1 MSKQNKMMKKSVLP
15 FALVCSALMLSPY
28 VGGQAHA
35 EVQNVQQAKAVKG
48 TVVDETGEPVIGA
61 TVLVVGGSAS
71 QGTITD
77 MDGNFSIN
85 VKLGQKLKITYIGYD
100 ESIVAAKEGMK
111 VQMKTSGAVSL
122 NTVEVVAYGVQ
133 KKVTMTG
140 AISSVKSEDLVRTSV
155 GSVNNVLGGQLSGV
169 TTVQYSGE
177 PGDDAAEIFVR
188 GKATW
193 GDSQPLIQVDGVE
206 RTMADIDPNEIESVT
221 VLKDASA
228 TAVFGVRGANGVVLI
243 TTKRGSQGKAKI
255 SVSTSWTALSPTKM
269 VEQASSLEY
278 ANFYNQMSENDYW
291 QTANLAVANGKYAS
305 LEAYMAEKPF
315 SKSFSD
321 AIIQKFATG
330 SDPIRFPNTRWAD
343 YIMKDVTLQQQHNLN
358 ISGGTDRV
366 KYFISTGYYS
376 QDGLFK
382 EFGANYDFGYQYH
395 RFNYRSNLDLK
406 ATKTTTLS
414 FNVAG
419 NVSNADK
426 PYTGSGAAGLIKQI
440 YYATP
445 FSSPGIIDN
454 KLVYCTT
461 DYTDGLKLPFVGG
474 DGMGYYGKGF
484 MQTNINKIQMD
495 LVLDQKLDFITKGLS
510 FKAKGSYNSAY
521 TISKQG
527 NCQVATYNPLVQYDE
542 QGNVIY
548 NADGT
553 PYIVYRQNGNDTD
566 PSYSASQGKARDWY
580 LEGSFNYSR
589 VFGKHTVNALMLYN
603 QSKQYYYSNISYP
616 DVPRSY
622 VGLVGRVT
630 YDYANRYMAEFNIG
644 YNGSENFAPGRR
656 FGTFPAGSIGW
667 IISEEKFWKP
677 ISKIA
682 SFFKLRASW
691 GLVGNDKT
699 LDKIRFMYLADPY
712 ITGSYGL
719 VNNMSNW
726 ADTYGYLFGNAQ
738 SGTVQGT
745 SSIAGAYES
754 IKNNPDIGW
763 EKAFKQDYGFD
774 LYFFGDRFKTT
785 FDYYREHR
793 TDILVRDAT
802 VPSSIGFT
810 MPYTNA
816 GETKA
821 WGWELSLGYNDK
833 IGKNFRFWGK
843 LNLSYN
849 QNEIIEMK
857 EEPQKNDYMLAK
869 GHRIGARSMYKFWKY
884 YEGEQTKAEYE
895 QTFGTTFPQQRIT
908 NLQPGDCVY
917 VDLDGDG
924 KIDPNDMTRDNGYTD
939 DPEYMAGLT
948 LGFNYK
954 RLTFNMQLTGAWNVS
969 RYITDVFR
977 QPFYCSSNTTQGGL
991 LSYHVNNTW
1000 TPGVYESQDALY
1012 PRATWANAEQNYE
1025 NSDLWEKDAKYL
1037 RLKTVS
1043 LSYDFINPTF
1053 KKIGMNKCEVTL
1065 SGYNLLTFTP
1075 YKWGD
1080 PETRASNAPS
1090 YPLQRTYTISL
1101 NVGF

>member
-1 MSKQNKMMKKSVLP
+1 MMKKSVLP

-85 VKLGQKLKITYIGYD
+85 VKPGQKLKITYIGYD
-100 ESIVAAKEGMK
+100 ESIVAAKDGMK

-140 AISSVKSEDLVRTSV
+140 AISSVKSDDLVRTSV

-895 QTFGTTFPQQRIT
+895 QTFGTPFPQQRIT

-924 KIDPNDMTRDNGYTD
+924 KIDSNDMTRDNGYTD

>member
-1 MSKQNKMMKKSVLP
+1 MNKNKVLKSSVLP
-15 FALVCSALMLSPY
+15 LALCLTTMTFSPIL
-28 VGGQAHA
+28 VSKAIA
-35 EVQNVQQAKAVKG
+35 EVQNVQQGELVKG
-48 TVVDETGEPVIGA
+48 TIVDETGEPIIGA
-61 TVLVVGGSAS
+61 TVLVVGGSAT
-71 QGTITD
+71 QGTVAD
-77 MDGNFSIN
+77 MDGNFSIK
-85 VKLGQKLKITYIGYD
+85 VKPGAKLKISYIGFAD
-100 ESIVAAKEGMK
+100 QVVPAKNGMK
-111 VQMKTSGAVSL
+111 VTMKEGGAVSL
-122 NTVEVVAYGVQ
+122 NAVEVVAYGVQ

-140 AISSVKSEDLVRTSV
+140 AISSVKSEDLIRTSV

-177 PGDDAAEIFVR
+177 PGSDAAEIFVR

-243 TTKRGSQGKAKI
+243 TTKRGAQGKAKI
-255 SVSTSWTALSPTKM
+255 SVSTSWTALAPTKM
-269 VEQASSLEY
+269 VEQASSYEY
-278 ANFYNQMSENDYW
+278 ANFYNQMSLNDYEMR
-291 QTANLAVANGKYAS
+291 ANKSVAIGKYPSLDAYAS
-305 LEAYMAEKPF
+305 EHPF
-315 SKSFSD
+315 SNSFSEG
-321 AIIQKFATG
+321 IIQKFATG
-330 SDPIRFPNTRWAD
+330 SDPIRFPSTKWAD

-366 KYFISTGYYS
+366 KYFISAGYYS

-382 EFGANYDFGYQYH
+382 EFGAGYDFGYQYH

-445 FSSPGIIDN
+445 FSSPGLVDN

-461 DYTDGLKLPFVGG
+461 DYDDQKLPFVGNA
-474 DGMGYYGKGF
+474 GMGYYGNGF

-521 TISKQG
+521 TINKQG
-527 NCQVATYNPLVQYDE
+527 KSVVASFNPLIQYEKDD
-542 QGNVIY
+542 QGQFILDAEGNKKIIL

-566 PSYSASQGKARDWY
+566 PSYSASQAKARDWY

-589 VFGKHTVNALMLYN
+589 VFDKHTVNALLLYN
-603 QSKQYYYSNISYP
+603 QSKQYYYSKDSYP

-630 YDYANRYMAEFNIG
+630 YDYASRYMAEFNMG

-656 FGTFPAGSIGW
+656 FGVFPAGSVGW
-667 IISEEKFWKP
+667 ILSEEKFWKP
-677 ISKIA
+677 ISKVA
-682 SFFKLRASW
+682 SFFKIRASW

-699 LDKIRFMYLADPY
+699 KDAIRFMYLADPY

-719 VNNMSNW
+719 TNNMSNW
-726 ADTYGYLFGNAQ
+726 ADSYGYLFGNAQ

-745 SSIAGAYES
+745 SSVAGAYES

-793 TDILVRDAT
+793 TDILVRDET

-816 GETKA
+816 DETKS
-821 WGWELSLGYNDK
+821 WGLVK
-833 IGKNFRFWGK
+833 
-843 LNLSYN
+843 
-849 QNEIIEMK
+849 M
-857 EEPQKNDYMLAK
+857 
-869 GHRIGARSMYKFWKY
+869 
-884 YEGEQTKAEYE
+884 
-895 QTFGTTFPQQRIT
+895 TT
-908 NLQPGDCVY
+908 
-917 VDLDGDG
+917 
-924 KIDPNDMTRDNGYTD
+924 
-939 DPEYMAGLT
+939 
-948 LGFNYK
+948 
-954 RLTFNMQLTGAWNVS
+954 
-969 RYITDVFR
+969 
-977 QPFYCSSNTTQGGL
+977 
-991 LSYHVNNTW
+991 
-1000 TPGVYESQDALY
+1000 
-1012 PRATWANAEQNYE
+1012 
-1025 NSDLWEKDAKYL
+1025 
-1037 RLKTVS
+1037 S
-1043 LSYDFINPTF
+1043 LSQ
-1053 KKIGMNKCEVTL
+1053 
-1065 SGYNLLTFTP
+1065 
-1075 YKWGD
+1075 
-1080 PETRASNAPS
+1080 PS
-1090 YPLQRTYTISL
+1090 SMA
-1101 NVGF
+1101 F

>member
-1 MSKQNKMMKKSVLP
+1 MK
-15 FALVCSALMLSPY
+15 
-28 VGGQAHA
+28 G
-35 EVQNVQQAKAVKG
+35 N
-48 TVVDETGEPVIGA
+48 VVDDLGEPIIGA
-61 TVLVVGGSAS
+61 SVVVVGGNATL
-71 QGTITD
+71 GTITD
-77 MDGNFSIN
+77 MDGNFAIK
-85 VKLGQKLKITYIGYD
+85 VKPGQKIKISYLGFKEAILP
-100 ESIVAAKEGMK
+100 AKQGMK
-111 VQMKTSGAVSL
+111 VKMETADHTLQA
-122 NTVEVVAYGVQ
+122 VEVVAYGVQ

-140 AISSVKSEDLVRTSV
+140 AISSVKSEDLIRTSV

-177 PGDDAAEIFVR
+177 PGSDAAEIFVR

-193 GDSQPLIQVDGVE
+193 GDSAPLIQVDGVE

-243 TTKRGSQGKAKI
+243 TTKRGAQGKAKI

-269 VEQASSLEY
+269 VEQASSYEY
-278 ANFYNQMSENDYW
+278 ANFYNQMSYNDYL
-291 QTANLAVANGKYAS
+291 QNANVAVANGKFAS
-305 LEAYMAEKPF
+305 IDAYMAENEFAPSF
-315 SKSFSD
+315 SK
-321 AIIQKFATG
+321 AIIQKFADG
-330 SDPIRFPNTRWAD
+330 SDPIRFPNTKWAD

-366 KYFISTGYYS
+366 RYFISAGYYS

-382 EFGANYDFGYQYH
+382 EFDRGYNYGYQYK
-395 RFNYRSNLDLK
+395 RFNYRSNLDLQ

-419 NVSNADK
+419 NVNNADK
-426 PYTGSGAAGLIKQI
+426 PYTGMGSSGMIKNI

-445 FSSPGIIDN
+445 FSSPGIIDG
-454 KLVYCTT
+454 KMVYTTT
-461 DYTDGLKLPFVGG
+461 DYTDGLNLPFLGG
-474 DGMGYYGKGF
+474 SGMSYYGNGF
-484 MQTNINKIQMD
+484 MQTNNNKIQMD

-510 FKAKGSYNSAY
+510 FKAKGSYNSAF
-521 TISKQG
+521 TVNKQG
-527 NCQVATYNPLVQYDE
+527 NCEVATYNPLVQYDAS
-542 QGNVIY
+542 GNVIY
-548 NADGT
+548 NPDGT
-553 PYIVYRQNGNDTD
+553 PLIAYRQNGNDTD

-589 VFGKHTVNALMLYN
+589 VFGKHTVNALLLYN
-603 QSKQYYYSNISYP
+603 QSKQYYYSGISFP

-630 YDYANRYMAEFNIG
+630 YDYANKYLAEFNMG

-656 FGTFPAGSIGW
+656 FGTFPAGSLGW
-667 IISEEKFWKP
+667 IVSEEKFWKP
-677 ISKIA
+677 ISKVV

-699 LDKIRFMYLADPY
+699 TDAIRFMYLADPFV
-712 ITGSYGL
+712 TGSYGL
-719 VNNMSNW
+719 ISNCLTSPYT
-726 ADTYGYLFGNAQ
+726 DTYGYLFGNAQ
-738 SGTVQGT
+738 SGTVSGT
-745 SSIAGAYES
+745 SGIAGAYES

-774 LYFFGDRFKTT
+774 MYFFNDRLKAT

-802 VPSSIGFT
+802 VPSTIGFT
-810 MPYTNA
+810 MPYTND
-816 GETKA
+816 GETKS

-833 IGKNFRFWGK
+833 VGKDFRYWAK

-857 EEPQKNDYMLAK
+857 ETPQKNDYMLAR

-884 YEGEQTKAEYE
+884 YEGDKTKAEYE
-895 QTFGTTFPQQRIT
+895 QTFGKPFPTQLVA

-924 KIDPNDMTRDNGYTD
+924 KIDQNDMTRDNGYTD
-939 DPEYMAGLT
+939 DPEYMAGLNF
-948 LGFNYK
+948 GFNYK
-954 RLTFNMQLTGAWNVS
+954 RLTFNAQLTGAWNVT

-977 QPFYCSSNTTQGGL
+977 QPFFCSSNTTQGGL

-1000 TPGVYESQDALY
+1000 TPGSYESQDALY
-1012 PRATWANAEQNYE
+1012 PRATWANAVQNYAE
-1025 NSDLWEKDAKYL
+1025 SDLWEKDAKYL
-1037 RLKTVS
+1037 RLKTISV
-1043 LSYDFINPTF
+1043 SYDFINPVF